1 MIATAIKHCIV
12 MYSFTDAILN
22 MVNNI
27 AANVLGG
34 NPEDGDQSG
43 GNSIHTQSCTYRCLK
58 NYVHQGILDPKAGVA
73 ADLHSSQIIV

>member
-1 MIATAIKHCIV
+1 MNPLDTTTYLLQVFAA

-34 NPEDGDQSG
+34 NPEDGAQSG
-43 GNSIHTQSCTYRCLK
+43 GKSILT
-58 NYVHQGILDPKAGVA
+58 ILQ
-73 ADLHSSQIIV
+73 LQMLER

>member
-1 MIATAIKHCIV
+1 

-34 NPEDGDQSG
+34 NPEDGGQGG
-43 GNSIHTQSCTYRCLK
+43 GNSIYTVQQLQK
-58 NYVHQGILDPKAGVA
+58 LE
-73 ADLHSSQIIV
+73 